1 MRTAMEQILNARE
14 KGCPFIIVK
23 TGNQLFLRSKMLD
36 LLTDEPVFQLSIA
49 SGLKPLNELSQEKMR
64 DFSEAEGATDLGM
77 IIDLI
82 GRDLDKGV
90 QQIQR
95 GALDKDDEPIVAFP
109 VSYVIIGAD
118 RAIGNNN
125 TLIQFIV
132 EQRDL
137 LKGCRASI
145 VLFTTDKM
153 NLPSDLNDDCIYIE
167 ELLPNDSERMKII
180 VDLIAPIEGF
190 PFSHEDKF
198 QAVQYTK
205 GMNSF
210 EVEQKI
216 ALCLTSEGIDI
227 EELQRLWAE
236 TNGSIAGLAIE
247 KAGVTEDDIK
257 GLKNFIGYMKL
268 YFAGKKPSAIVFMD
282 EIEKD
287 FSTDN
292 RDSSGTTD
300 AIKGQFL
307 SFTTDN
313 DCDGVLLAGS
323 SGSGKSYV
331 SKFLGTLG
339 KIPLFRLSI
348 SGLKGSLVG
357 ESEKNCKK
365 MFDYLK
371 AVCGTNILFVGT
383 TNDETKLQPEIRA
396 RFSMGTWF
404 FDMLAADER
413 KDIWEVYVRKFG
425 LSGELP
431 DDGNYNARN
440 IYNCCKRARDFKIS
454 PKEAGKYEVP
464 FGLTG
469 REQIDRLSSQADGK
483 YLSANYEG
491 FYLKNK
497 TVINNAVG
505 KRAMKL

>member
-1 MRTAMEQILNARE
+1 MKTAMEQFTNARE

-23 TGNQLFLRSKMLD
+23 TGNQLFLRSKIVD
-36 LLTDEPVFQLSIA
+36 KVEEPVFQLSIA
-49 SGLKPLNELSQEKMR
+49 TGFKPLNEKAQEIAGNY
-64 DFSEAEGATDLGM
+64 SETEGATDIGM
-77 IIDLI
+77 IVETITKDLEKH
-82 GRDLDKGV
+82 LS
-90 QQIQR
+90 QIQKNR
-95 GALDKDDEPIVAFP
+95 EESFP
-109 VSYVIIGAD
+109 VSFCFLGAD
-118 RAIGNNN
+118 RMIQGNN
-125 TLIQFIV
+125 TLIQMII

-137 LKGCRASI
+137 LKGCRASF
-145 VLFTTDKM
+145 VLLTTDKLT
-153 NLPSDLNDDCIYIE
+153 LPSDLNDDCIYIE
-167 ELLPNDSERMKII
+167 ELLPNDKEREKII
-180 VDLIAPIEGF
+180 CELVEPIENF
-190 PFSHEDKF
+190 PFTEEDKGL
-198 QAVQYTK
+198 AVQYTK

-210 EVEQKI
+210 EVEQKV
-216 ALCLTSEGIDI
+216 ALCLTSDGIDV
-227 EELQRLWAE
+227 EELQRLWSE

-247 KAGVTEDDIK
+247 KAQVKEDDIK
-257 GLKNFIGYMKL
+257 GLKNFIQYMKL
-268 YFAGKKPSAIVFMD
+268 YFKGKKPSAIVFMD

-339 KIPLFRLSI
+339 KIPLFRLSV

-371 AVCGTNILFVGT
+371 AVCGSNIMFVGT

-404 FDMLAADER
+404 FDMLTADER
-413 KDIWEVYVRKFG
+413 KDIWEVYIRKFN

-431 DDGNYNARN
+431 DDTNYNARN
-440 IYNCCKRARDFKIS
+440 IYNTCKRARDFGIS

-469 REQIDRLSSQADGK
+469 KEQIDRLSSQADGK

-491 FYLKNK
+491 FYLRNK
-497 TVINNAVG
+497 KTIENASV
-505 KRAMKL
+505 KRQVKI